1 MKYTSLRHVSIPF
14 RKKWTKLNLQTCP
27 FLTGGN
33 SSALPRQV
41 YIINCRPA
49 AMVEEERRQ
58 KFDHGLAGLDSIE
71 LKAKQASEI
80 N

>member
-1 MKYTSLRHVSIPF
+1 MIRWKMFFIYL
-14 RKKWTKLNLQTCP
+14 L
-27 FLTGGN
+27 GEN

-49 AMVEEERRQ
+49 AMVEEERKQ

-71 LKAKQASEI
+71 SKAKEADVT